1 MGQLGAAQQSRAARR
16 FKTVQQTQPAQRP
29 PSARILVIDDE
40 KELCDVLQSIL
51 LRAGHD
57 VECAYDGATALAKHA
72 ECPFRLVLADIK
84 LPDINGL
91 EILRRIKEVDE
102 SVVVILMTAFSSL
115 DSALTAVKYQAD
127 NYLTKPFISKQD
139 LLDAIE
145 QGLSK
150 HV

>member
-1 MGQLGAAQQSRAARR
+1 M
-16 FKTVQQTQPAQRP
+16 TENT
-29 PSARILVIDDE
+29 RILVIDDE
-40 KELCDVLQSIL
+40 RELCDVLQSIL
-51 LRAGHD
+51 LRAGHE
-57 VECAYDGATALAKHA
+57 VECAYDGTTALARHA
-72 ECPFRLVLADIK
+72 ERPFRLVLADIK

-150 HV
+150 QV